1 LSSHPGKKKVHINIL
16 KPGKFREQMH
26 DIPPGPLGN
35 RHVRRNSS
43 GFHRVLRSL
52 AGQEDTQDFLDG
64 NPMAPDPGVAP
75 AAQLAPAQ
83 AHGPVA
89 QDNIPEI
96 PLVPIPDVPGEEEEV
111 QEELPPTP
119 IPPQAGTVDPPKT
132 RARTRATGEQFP
144 AAHRVLLPGG
154 QTRGMVFPTRGRTKK
169 K

>member
-1 LSSHPGKKKVHINIL
+1 MTFL
-16 KPGKFREQMH
+16 
-26 DIPPGPLGN
+26 GPSENG
-35 RHVRRNSS
+35 HARRNLS
-43 GFHRVLRSL
+43 GLQRVLRSL
-52 AGQEDTQDFLDG
+52 ACQEDTQDFQNV
-64 NPMAPDPGVAP
+64 NPMAPALGVAP
-75 AAQLAPAQ
+75 AAQLAPARVL
-83 AHGPVA
+83 GPVA

-132 RARTRATGEQFP
+132 RARTRATGEQLP